1 MLLEEHQPPTYR
13 SSNAKRRWLRLFVIV
28 LGLAV
33 IWSLQTEGVPRSS
46 QSVNGTSS
54 SASQTLVSHTIDGR
68 SQSLAMAGAVP
79 VAAPQ
84 VGQDSASFD
93 EGMAQL
99 QKDFLTSPLSD
110 ADQANMQAITASEWL
125 GPLAPIAIS
134 PFFGITCLA
143 ALSQFGGDY
152 LPLNSFISNNAVLQN
167 PYVLWLFAGLTLLT
181 SLPRLTK
188 VSKPFAQ
195 AMDMLE
201 TYGAII
207 TIVILRFASTV
218 PASEPFDPVQTAMV
232 VQMGWMSF
240 PVDVLFSLAAIINII
255 VINSVKFFF
264 EVMVWLVP
272 FPFVDALLEVANKG
286 VCLGLMTVYAYSPLI
301 ATVLNL
307 VLFAVCLYVFSWTK
321 RRVTYWRTMLT
332 DPILALV
339 WPAYSTW
346 NGKHLDGFL
355 RNGLDGIPAKASVR
369 MEKTELGWRLVQRR
383 WFFPGRVVKLARSK
397 YAFEVR
403 RGLMTNSIRSQLQE
417 DDEIVEFVV
426 SGRFKKQLDQISE
439 EFGFQ
444 QVEVAPPKTV
454 AMEF

>member
-1 MLLEEHQPPTYR
+1 MLLEKNQQPTYR
-13 SSNAKRRWLRLFVIV
+13 SSRASQRWLRLFVV
-28 LGLAV
+28 GLGLVV
-33 IWSLQTEGVPRSS
+33 IWSLQIESPTAQNETRIG
-46 QSVNGTSS
+46 
-54 SASQTLVSHTIDGR
+54 
-68 SQSLAMAGAVP
+68 SQSLALAS
-79 VAAPQ
+79 PQ
-84 VGQDSASFD
+84 TSAEFEQGIS
-93 EGMAQL
+93 ELG
-99 QKDFLTSPLSD
+99 KDFLTSPLSESD
-110 ADQANMQAITASEWL
+110 KASMQAITASEWL

-143 ALSQFGGDY
+143 GLSQFGGDY
-152 LPLNSFISNNAVLQN
+152 LPLNSFVSNNVVLQN
-167 PYVLWLFAGLTLLT
+167 PLVLWLFAGLTVMT
-181 SLPRLTK
+181 SLPRMTK

-207 TIVILRFASTV
+207 TIVILRFASSV
-218 PASEPFDPVQTAMV
+218 PAGELGPVETAMV

-272 FPFVDALLEVANKG
+272 FPFVDALLEAANKA
-286 VCLGLMTVYAYSPLI
+286 VCLGLMTVYAYSPLV

-307 VLFAVCLYVFSWTK
+307 ILFAICLYVFSWTK

-339 WPAYSTW
+339 WPGYSKW
-346 NGKHLDGFL
+346 NGGHLNGFL
-355 RNGLDGIPAKASVR
+355 RNGLGGIPAKAGVR
-369 MEKTELGWRLVQRR
+369 MEKTELGWRIVQRR

-403 RGLMTNSIRSQLQE
+403 KGLMTNAIRSQLQE
-417 DDEIVEFVV
+417 DDEIVELVI
-426 SGRFKKQLDQISE
+426 SGRYKKQLDQISD
-439 EFGFQ
+439 EFGFKK
-444 QVEVAPPKTV
+444 VDVAPPKTV